1 MEKVYKSYQILTW
14 EMKIVLFIVYF
25 FIMLAL
31 SLWLLFSVM
40 LILPIIIIWESTK
53 FLVNHLAYLVIIIQ
67 QLVLVKFTV
76 DVVQ

>member
-1 MEKVYKSYQILTW
+1 MDKVYKSYQLLTC
-14 EMKIVLFIVYF
+14 EMKIVLSLVYF
-25 FIMLAL
+25 FIFLAL
-31 SLWLLFSVM
+31 SLWLLLSLL
-40 LILPIIIIWESTK
+40 LILPIILIWEITK